1 MKWSRVKNSQLKLFK
16 FIIIILML
24 IVVLG
29 LGYYSRINQKNYS
42 NKFVTN
48 GDDFVK
54 AELVSETNQT
64 KVEPAINSENHLIKN
79 FPWQSQAPMANWDE
93 LHNEACEEASII
105 LVNNYLLSQT
115 LLPEQMDQEI
125 LKMVAWEEKNFGGHF
140 DLTVKQTQ
148 ELAKKFYGLD
158 GKIIKNGNIDILKNE
173 IAKGHAVIV
182 PTAGRLLGN
191 PNFRSPG
198 PVYHMVV
205 AIGYDA
211 KNIIVQDVGTRNGNH
226 YIYNQEIFAN
236 AWHDWAGEPDKIEQ
250 GGRNMLVLEMKS
262 N

>member
-1 MKWSRVKNSQLKLFK
+1 MKWSRVNKSQLKLLK
-16 FIIIILML
+16 LIIILL
-24 IVVLG
+24 VLFFV
-29 LGYYSRINQKNYS
+29 LWIGYNYKLNQKSSFDNS
-42 NKFVTN
+42 MKSEDNFILSVMIPET
-48 GDDFVK
+48 
-54 AELVSETNQT
+54 SETKTEQ
-64 KVEPAINSENHLIKN
+64 VSIIENYVIKN
-79 FPWQSQAPMANWDE
+79 FPWQSQAPLTNWDE
-93 LHNEACEEASII
+93 LHDEACEEASIV
-105 LVNNYLLSQT
+105 LVNNYLLGQSVS
-115 LLPEQMDQEI
+115 PEHMDQEI
-125 LKMVAWEEKNFGGHF
+125 LKMVTWEEKNFGGHF
-140 DLTVKQTQ
+140 DLTVKQTL

-158 GKIIKNGNIDILKNE
+158 GKIIKNGSNDILKNE
-173 IAKGHAVIV
+173 IAKGNAVIV

-236 AWHDWAGEPDKIEQ
+236 AWHDWVGEPEKIEQ
-250 GGRNMLVLEMKS
+250 GGRNMLVLELKS